1 MTVYVTAIT
10 PASAQQH
17 PHIAGVRWLDSDKS
31 ISKTMSTAEAI
42 DSLLKQNKLNVA
54 GDNGAVEVRVVNATP
69 PYVRTVADGSYTD
82 NLLYLP
88 RY

>member
-10 PASAQQH
+10 PASDQQH
-17 PHIAGVRWLDSDKS
+17 PHIAGVRWLDADKS
-31 ISKTMSTAEAI
+31 ISKTMTTAQAV
-42 DSLLKQNKLNVA
+42 DWLQQQNKLYVA
-54 GDNGAVEVRVVNATP
+54 GDNGAVQVRVVNATP
-69 PYVRTVADGSYTD
+69 PYLRTVADGSYTD

>member
-17 PHIAGVRWLDSDKS
+17 PHIGGVRWLDSDKS
-31 ISKTMSTAEAI
+31 ISKTMSTAEAV
-42 DSLLKQNKLNVA
+42 DWLQKGHKLYVA
-54 GDNGAVEVRVVNATP
+54 GETGAVEVRIVDANP
-69 PYVRTVADGSYTD
+69 PYLRTVANGSYTD